1 MDLALLHFQISCGEA
16 EDKTKI
22 CPGQDQSVKL
32 HGDFY
37 LKVHLHVFRLVLEVP
52 ADEAGLGPK
61 LVV

>member
-1 MDLALLHFQISCGEA
+1 MALLHSQISCGEA

-22 CPGQDQSVKL
+22 CPGQDHCVKL
-32 HGDFY
+32 RGDFY
-37 LKVHLHVFRLVLEVP
+37 LKFHLYVFRLVLEVP